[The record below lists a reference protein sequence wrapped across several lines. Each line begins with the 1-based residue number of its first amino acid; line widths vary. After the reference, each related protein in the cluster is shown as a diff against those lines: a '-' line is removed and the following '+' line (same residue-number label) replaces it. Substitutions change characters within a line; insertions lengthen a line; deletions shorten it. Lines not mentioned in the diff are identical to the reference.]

1 MVGAKSLLGTNFALA
16 IRRAPSA
23 FRKITSAKSQESFR
37 SNAKSL
43 RLIRKI
49 AFSDFALEPEEA
61 PGISGDGDDD
71 GKAG

>member
-1 MVGAKSLLGTNFALA
+1 MSGTNFALL
-16 IRRAPSA
+16 IRKSPSA
-23 FRKITSAKSQESFR
+23 FR
-37 SNAKSL
+37 SNAKL
-43 RLIRKI
+43 RRLVRKF

>member
-16 IRRAPSA
+16 IRNSL
-23 FRKITSAKSQESFR
+23 SSFR
-37 SNAKSL
+37 SNAKSR

-61 PGISGDGDDD
+61 PRVSRDGDDD